1 MTFRPRHLAVLL
13 LAVAIGVPP
22 AVFADDL
29 PRSAPEQ
36 VGLSSE
42 RLSRISE
49 AFHAYV
55 KEGKLAGVVAIVA
68 RRGKV
73 AYFEAF
79 GQRDRESS
87 SPMAKDSMFRIAS
100 QTKAIVSVA
109 AMILQEEGRLLISDP
124 VGKYIPEFMKTTVAI
139 PKDGGGYD
147 VVPARR
153 PITIRDLLTHTA
165 GISYGSGPARDQW
178 TKATMTGWY
187 FADREEP
194 IATTIARMASLPFDA
209 QPGERW
215 IYGYSTDILGV
226 VVEKASGTPLD
237 EVLRSRILEPLAMR
251 DTHFYVPPAKK
262 NRLATVYGAGPGG
275 ALRRAPDSGGMQGQ
289 GLYADGPRRSFSGGA
304 GLVSTANDY
313 ARFLQMLLNGGTL
326 DGKRIL
332 SRKTVELMT
341 VSHLEGKPFRA
352 GESFGLGFSV
362 LEDVGARGSLGTVGE
377 YGWGGAYHS
386 TYWVDPKEHL
396 VVVYLTQLIP
406 AGNLD
411 DQGKLRTLVYQAIVD

>member
-1 MTFRPRHLAVLL
+1 MRFTRRHLAVVLL
-13 LAVAIGVPP
+13 FVVVGVGPAGLA
-22 AVFADDL
+22 DEL

-36 VGLSSE
+36 VGMSSE
-42 RLSRISE
+42 RLTRITE
-49 AFHAYV
+49 AFHSYV
-55 KEGKLAGVVAIVA
+55 KEGRLAGAVAIVA

-79 GQRDRESS
+79 GQRDKESS
-87 SPMAKDSMFRIAS
+87 SPMARDAMFRIAS

-109 AMILQEEGRLLISDP
+109 AMILQEDGRLLISDP
-124 VGKYIPEFMKTTVAI
+124 VGKFIPEFMKTTVAV

-153 PITIRDLLTHTA
+153 PITIRDLLTHMA
-165 GISYGSGPARDQW
+165 GISYGSGPARDLW
-178 TKATMTGWY
+178 TKATMQGWY

-194 IATTIARMASLPFDA
+194 VGTTIARMASLPFDA

-215 IYGYSTDILGV
+215 IYGYATDILGV
-226 VVEKASGTPLD
+226 VVENASGMPLD
-237 EVLRSRILEPLAMR
+237 AFLQSRIFEPLAMR
-251 DTHFYVPPAKK
+251 DTHFYVPAAKK
-262 NRLATVYGAGPGG
+262 SRLATVYSARQGG
-275 ALRRAPDSGGMQGQ
+275 LQRAPESGGMQGQ
-289 GLYADGPRRSFSGGA
+289 GLYAEGPRKSFSGGA
-304 GLVSTANDY
+304 GLVSTASDY

-341 VSHLEGKPFRA
+341 VGHLEGKPFRA

-362 LEDVGARGSLGTVGE
+362 LEDVGARGSLGTQGE

-386 TYWVDPKEHL
+386 TYWVDPRENL
-396 VVVYLTQLIP
+396 LVVYLTQLIP

-411 DQGKLRTLVYQAIVD
+411 DHAKLRALVYQAIVD